1 MPGLFPHSSGSAEDY
16 IVGDQVKWFINERAI
31 SPYVGVVTQVC
42 PGINKV
48 WVDFPIGGNQQKD
61 PTELIL
67 ITPFVGTSPVEE
79 DTGYDSYD
87 KTMSEENYGTLQ
99 DKVKKMAKDMVSRE
113 ASENRVSKMA
123 SKVAGSFAD
132 RVVTKL
138 AADVI
143 SCIGD
148 GLSDIQTYHKLY
160 SSYERTCS
168 DSFMRSAISKIYNS
182 RNASTMMDMSRY
194 KTFDEYLEGLK
205 TWLGVENLSA
215 DRVQE
220 EKKRFENFKKN
231 HPGN

>member
-1 MPGLFPHSSGSAEDY
+1 MPGLFPHSSGSAENY
-16 IVGDQVKWFINERAI
+16 KIGDQVKWFINERAI

-79 DTGYDSYD
+79 DTGYNSYD
-87 KTMSEENYGTLQ
+87 KTVSEENYGTLQ

-113 ASENRVSKMA
+113 SSENRISKMA
-123 SKVAGSFAD
+123 SKVASGFAD
-132 RVVTKL
+132 NVVTKL

-143 SCIGD
+143 SCIGN
-148 GLSDIQTYHKLY
+148 GLSDIQTYQKLY
-160 SSYERTCS
+160 PSYENTCS
-168 DSFMRSAISKIYNS
+168 DGFMRSAISKIYNV

-220 EKKRFENFKKN
+220 EKRRFENFKKT